1 VAGTVAGMAG
11 TKRLT
16 AISISTLGVGT
27 HTDRTVPGL
36 ILQVTPH
43 GRSWIYRFQLDG
55 RRREMGLGSV
65 KDVTLAMARQK
76 AAEARLNVMRGHDP
90 VEARRAEKSLQRA
103 AEARKVTFK
112 DAALDYIA
120 RHEGGWRSTHHR
132 DQWVRSL
139 EQYAYPTIGELT
151 VDQVDRDHVLK
162 VLEKIWTEK
171 TETANRV
178 RNRIELV
185 LDAAA
190 ARGLRD
196 ESNPARWKALRHLLP
211 TRQKIQPT
219 AHHSALAID
228 EMPMLMAALRQEK
241 GVTPLA
247 LQFAILTAART
258 TEVRGARWSE
268 IDLAAKVWTVAGQR
282 MKAGRE
288 HRVPL
293 SRQAMAILRT
303 MAVSAGHKSGDV
315 SRSGDDALVFPG
327 QRADRMLGAMS
338 ILAVLRR
345 MEISTTV
352 HGFRS
357 TFRDWCAESGRPHE
371 LAEMALAHTI
381 KNKAEAAYRRLDQL
395 ELRRQLMQS
404 WADHCD
410 GYLQPSLKIVS
421 SR

>member
-1 VAGTVAGMAG
+1 M
-11 TKRLT
+11 T
-16 AISISTLGVGT
+16 AISVSTLGIGT
-27 HTDRTVPGL
+27 HTDPATRGL
-36 ILQVTPH
+36 HLQVTSR

-55 RRREMGLGSV
+55 RRREMGLGST
-65 KDVTLAMARQK
+65 KEVTLATARQK
-76 AAEARLNVMRGHDP
+76 AAEARLCVSRGEDP
-90 VEARRAEKSLQRA
+90 LEARRAERSLQRA

-120 RHEGGWRSTHHR
+120 RHEAGWRSASHR
-132 DQWVRSL
+132 EQWVRSL
-139 EQYAYPTIGELT
+139 EQYAYPAIGELR

-162 VLEKIWTEK
+162 VLEKIWAEK

-190 ARGLRD
+190 ARGLRN
-196 ESNPARWKALRHLLP
+196 ESNPARWRALRHLFP
-211 TRQKIQPT
+211 ARQKIQPT
-219 AHHSALAID
+219 AHHTALAID
-228 EMPMLMAALRQEK
+228 EMPALMAALRQEK
-241 GVTPLA
+241 GITPLA

-268 IDLAAKVWTVAGQR
+268 IDMAAKVWTVAGQR
-282 MKAGRE
+282 MKAGRQ

-303 MAVSAGHKSGDV
+303 MAAMKAS
-315 SRSGDDALVFPG
+315 DDALVFPG
-327 QRADRMLGAMS
+327 QAGGPRRARQGAGDDRMLGTMS
-338 ILAVLRR
+338 LLAVLRR
-345 MEISTTV
+345 MEIRTTV

-357 TFRDWCAESGRPHE
+357 TFRDWCAETGQSHE

-381 KNKAEAAYRRLDQL
+381 TNKAEAAYRRLDQL
-395 ELRRQLMQS
+395 ELRRQLMQAWS
-404 WADHCD
+404 DRCD